1 MKTRTLVVLLVVVV
15 VLAASA
21 LVLRGQTGG
30 SIADWFL
37 SLHGGGH

>member
-1 MKTRTLVVLLVVVV
+1 MKTRTLVALLLLVAM
-15 VLAASA
+15 LAAAA

-30 SIADWFL
+30 SITDWFL